1 VAKNAGLART
11 DPNYWSLVKV
21 AEKFKLKS
29 PNPAVVLSQ
38 HLKARGVNLRP
49 VANGGQDDLLRP
61 VLHETLTS
69 HTKLITVVTDFV
81 KENAVKIRSADVA
94 FLPVGVTSD
103 AALARGSTTPNARS
117 RTLKGSVKTKKREKK
132 DIFVQAIQDAPAIL
146 ARIESL
152 DDLTTCT
159 RAQLI
164 TLHRSVLRLH
174 PKGQPKKADLIAAL
188 TQEISKEIEKGIRR
202 MSLAMNCPAYR
213 YQRP

>member
-1 VAKNAGLART
+1 MQRRAALAKSIRECQQDDEFLRRARAALE
-11 DPNYWSLVKV
+11 DSEH
-21 AEKFKLKS
+21 AS
-29 PNPAVVLSQ
+29 NP
-38 HLKARGVNLRP
+38 LRP
-49 VANGGQDDLLRP
+49 ILS
-61 VLHETLTS
+61 EICTL
-69 HTKLITVVTDFV
+69 HTKLMTVVTDFV

-117 RTLKGSVKTKKREKK
+117 RTLKGSGKTKKREKK

-152 DDLTTCT
+152 DDLTMCN

-164 TLHRSVLRLH
+164 TLHHSVLRNH
-174 PKGQPKKADLIAAL
+174 PKGQPEKADLIAAL
-188 TQEISKEIEKGIRR
+188 KEEISKEIEKGIRR

-213 YQRP
+213 CQRPST